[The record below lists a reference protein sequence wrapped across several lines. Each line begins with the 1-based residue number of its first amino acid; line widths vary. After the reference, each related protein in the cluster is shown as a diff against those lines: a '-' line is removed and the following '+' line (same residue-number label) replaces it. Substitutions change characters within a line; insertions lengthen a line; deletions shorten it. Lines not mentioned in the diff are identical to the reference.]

1 MKQKL
6 VTEIH
11 EIELS
16 SVCSLAC
23 TYCPHPTL
31 KRAKAHMPWET
42 FERTLEHVR
51 YYVAKG
57 TQVDLSLTGI
67 GEAILNPRFV
77 EMMAAS
83 REAMGNRKIILST
96 NGTHMTPELAREF
109 NRYNVGV
116 YVSLHRPEV
125 AGPALEMLDEARVMR
140 AANYAFVDSA
150 LDWAGQVE
158 WHVSA
163 PRAPCGYLSK
173 GWAVVRQDGAIN
185 ACCMDAHGLYKI
197 ATVWDEPG
205 TLMTHPTPLC
215 AKCNFRVPDGLMEA
229 AA

>member
-1 MKQKL
+1 MKRVP

-11 EIELS
+11 EIEFS
-16 SVCSLAC
+16 SMCNLAC
-23 TYCPHPTL
+23 AYCPHPKL
-31 KRAKAHMPWET
+31 QRPKAHMEWPV

-51 YYVAKG
+51 YLVGKG
-57 TQVDLSLTGI
+57 TQKELSLTGI
-67 GEAILNPRFV
+67 GEAILHPQFV
-77 EMMAAS
+77 EMMWQC
-83 REAMGNRKIILST
+83 RTAMGTAPLYVST
-96 NGTHMTPELAREF
+96 NGVAMTRELAREMAKAK
-109 NRYNVGV
+109 VGV

-125 AGPALEMLDEARVMR
+125 AGPALRMLDEAQVRR
-140 AANYAFVDSA
+140 AANHAFVDSS

-163 PRAPCGYLSK
+163 PRAQCQYLAK

-185 ACCMDAHGLYKI
+185 ACCMDAHSLYRL

-205 TLMTHPTPLC
+205 SLMTHSIALC
-215 AKCNFRVPDGLMEA
+215 KACNFTVPQELEA